1 MRAEPGQVSELERYR
16 SALSLS
22 DRQNAVGRAATQ
34 GSRFGSPLV
43 LNRVH
48 WVRPE
53 MVVEVSF
60 VEWTADGLLR
70 HVVYLGDH
78 NGGVS
83 CGFVVCD
90 RGSDDSCFCNARRLQ
105 SINSKSI
112 MAGRRSFISRS
123 TSHVSAGIWLTS
135 AEIV

>member
-1 MRAEPGQVSELERYR
+1 MPDAELERLWQR
-16 SALSLS
+16 LQPLVVDKMPLAIPPPS
-22 DRQNAVGRAATQ
+22 GT
-34 GSRFGSPLV
+34 RFGSPLV
-43 LNRVH
+43 LSRVH

-60 VEWTADGLLR
+60 VEWTPDGLLR

-90 RGSDDSCFCNARRLQ
+90 RGSDGSCFRNARRLQ
-105 SINSKSI
+105 SINSKSK